1 MISLVTIVIG
11 LVIIGV
17 ALYLINLIPMDG
29 TIRSI
34 IYVIVMVAVVLWL
47 LQALG
52 IIGSLSSI
60 GIR

>member
-1 MISLVTIVIG
+1 MISIITIIVALI
-11 LVIIGV
+11 IIGV

-34 IYVIVMVAVVLWL
+34 IYDLVMVVVILWL

-60 GIR
+60 GIQ